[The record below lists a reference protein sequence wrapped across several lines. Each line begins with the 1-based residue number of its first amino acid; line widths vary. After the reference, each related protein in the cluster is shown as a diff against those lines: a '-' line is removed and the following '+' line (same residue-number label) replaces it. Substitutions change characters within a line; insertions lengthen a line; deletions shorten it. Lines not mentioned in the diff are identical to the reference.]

1 MKKLF
6 SLTILL
12 VLSTLVFSQTVN
24 KELEFYQSVFG
35 TSKKAMMTKFI
46 GTDTNAEFWA
56 LYDEYEKERQKYG
69 QNRYEILLEYAGNYV
84 NYSDKRMDILMEKS
98 IANRK
103 AVAKVTKKYYKK
115 IRKVSGSNAASK
127 FLMIESFFES
137 TIRTKILGDLPMMKE
152 K

>member
-24 KELEFYQSVFG
+24 KELAYYQDIFG
-35 TSKKAMMTKFI
+35 MSKKAMITKFL
-46 GTDTNAEFWA
+46 DLDENAEFWT
-56 LYDEYEKERQKYG
+56 LYDEYEKERQEYG
-69 QNRYEILLEYAGNYV
+69 QKRYELLLEYAGNYV
-84 NYSDKRMDILMEKS
+84 NYSDKRMDILMEAS
-98 IANRK
+98 LANRK
-103 AVAKVTKKYYKK
+103 TVAKVTKKYYKK
-115 IRKVSGSNAASK
+115 IRKVSGSNAAAK
-127 FLMIESFFES
+127 FLMIESFFDS

>member
-24 KELEFYQSVFG
+24 KELAFYQDIFG
-35 TSKKAMMTKFI
+35 MSKKAMITKFL
-46 GTDTNAEFWA
+46 DLDENAEFWT

-69 QNRYEILLEYAGNYV
+69 QKRYELLLEYAGNYV
-84 NYSDKRMDILMEKS
+84 NYSDKRMDILMEES
-98 IANRK
+98 LANRK
-103 AVAKVTKKYYKK
+103 AVSKVTKKYYKN
-115 IRKVSGSNAASK
+115 IRKVSGSNAAAK
-127 FLMIESFFES
+127 FLMIESFFEAS
-137 TIRTKILGDLPMMKE
+137 IRTKILGDLPMMKE